1 MAEGNPFLRAGGGQ
15 RVRPL
20 KMSDQVADQVR
31 RMIVRGE
38 LVDGDWLPP
47 EAELM
52 QRFGVSRPTLREALR
67 LLEGDALVTIRRGP
81 PGGARVRVPGPDA
94 AARMFAMVLML
105 SGTTIGDV
113 WDARLVMEP
122 PAVRRLAQTASRAQ
136 LGALDEELDRVRAAA
151 DEPGGFHSA
160 GVAFHLK
167 LVELSG
173 NHTLAAVIGML
184 SEIIERELATT
195 VAEIGSDSQELT
207 RANRRA
213 LRSYEKI
220 AALIRTGDGEAA
232 EQAWREHMTSARRYL
247 AKVQR
252 QDRVIDL
259 LA

>member
-1 MAEGNPFLRAGGGQ
+1 MTEGNPFARAGAEQ

-20 KMSDQVADQVR
+20 KMSDQVAAQVR
-31 RMIVRGE
+31 RMIVSGE

-47 EAELM
+47 EAELIR
-52 QRFGVSRPTLREALR
+52 RFGVSRPTLREALR

-81 PGGARVRVPGPDA
+81 PGGARVTVPGPDA
-94 AARMFAMVLML
+94 AARLFAMVLML

-113 WDARLVMEP
+113 WDARLVIEP

-136 LGALDEELDRVRAAA
+136 LTALDDELGRVCAAA
-151 DEPGGFHSA
+151 EDPRGFHSA
-160 GVAFHLK
+160 GVSFHLK

-195 VAEIGSDSQELT
+195 VAEIGSDSPELA

-220 AALIRTGDGEAA
+220 AALIHAGDGEAA
-232 EQAWREHMTSARRYL
+232 EQAWRDHMTSARRYL
-247 AKVQR
+247 TKVQHR
-252 QDRVIDL
+252 DRVIDL
-259 LA
+259 LS